1 MMLRA
6 DELDAAQPKPG
17 RMAWRRVPGTAAL
30 AGTNLMAAGLLVD
43 VGSFDASSVHIIART
58 LMPAEAWGALF
69 LLSGVCLVVAAITR
83 RLGWLNAG
91 SVISLFAW
99 TAISLSTFAAWLG
112 GDVPLSPV
120 AGALVVWMVAGQAA
134 MLIVPLLGDGAPA

>member
-6 DELDAAQPKPG
+6 DELSAAQPGPG

-43 VGSFDASSVHIIART
+43 HSSFDASAVHIIART
-58 LMPAEAWGALF
+58 LMPAQAWGALF
-69 LLSGVCLVVAAITR
+69 LISGVCLVVAAITR
-83 RLGWLNAG
+83 RLVWLNVG

-99 TAISLSTFAAWLG
+99 TAISLSTFAVWLA
-112 GDVPLSPV
+112 GDVSLSPV
-120 AGALVVWMVAGQAA
+120 AGALFVWMVAGQAS
-134 MLIVPLLGDGAPA
+134 MLIVPLLGDGASA